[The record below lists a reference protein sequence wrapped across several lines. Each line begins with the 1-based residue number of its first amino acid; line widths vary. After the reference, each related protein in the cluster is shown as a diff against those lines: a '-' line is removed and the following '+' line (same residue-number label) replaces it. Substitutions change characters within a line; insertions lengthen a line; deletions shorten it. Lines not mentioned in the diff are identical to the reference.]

1 MSAMLARRLVVVLVQ
16 PHLGVGLVLLAESQ
30 RELFDG
36 PRELQV
42 VLLLIPEEKRHV
54 ESIGGFAGAMINV
67 GRPW

>member
-16 PHLGVGLVLLAESQ
+16 AHLGVGLVLLAESQ

-36 PRELQV
+36 PRELKV
-42 VLLLIPEEKRHV
+42 VLLLIPKEKRHG